1 MTIHDEAE
9 KLAAVIAATANHI
22 SNSDAHFPIP
32 VDGIYSAADI
42 IRTLSARLRE
52 AEARPAVRVKP
63 LVWER
68 LSSGTLRADIYR
80 VKSTYGMGPKAFI
93 LVRASIVLGHFD
105 DDVSAMA
112 VGDADHEAH
121 ILAAVEAV
129 DLTHVREALEKM
141 LHAVCGD
148 TGFAACVRQDS
159 GYAYPWPALEE
170 AEACARAA
178 LALLDGRTWDQMPGR
193 ALITPEMRDA
203 LEQEQGNG

>member
-1 MTIHDEAE
+1 MADRLIRLSDVLAELDRHAKGSVQLGGQSFRTIQLHEAE
-9 KLAAVIAATANHI
+9 TAINALPAAAPTVQ
-22 SNSDAHFPIP
+22 
-32 VDGIYSAADI
+32 
-42 IRTLSARLRE
+42 
-52 AEARPAVRVKP
+52 EARPAVRVKP

-129 DLTHVREALEKM
+129 DLRPVREALI
-141 LHAVCGD
+141 HARNQIQHPD
-148 TGFAACVRQDS
+148 QLID
-159 GYAYPWPALEE
+159 E
-170 AEACARAA
+170 AI
-178 LALLDGRTWDQMPGR
+178 
-193 ALITPEMRDA
+193 ALIDGEN
-203 LEQEQGNG
+203 GNG